1 MIGGTC
7 DGDFEPVRAAFA
19 ENFTL
24 RGETGAAIFVTAGGR
39 VVVDLCGGWTSAA
52 RVTPWQ
58 ADTLVNI
65 FSVGKGVACAARGRA
80 GRDRRAGPGRTGETV
95 LAGVRGGREAR

>member
-65 FSVGKGVACAARGRA
+65 FSVGKGVALRCSRPGWPGPARWT
-80 GRDRRAGPGRTGETV
+80 RTH
-95 LAGVRGGREAR
+95 R